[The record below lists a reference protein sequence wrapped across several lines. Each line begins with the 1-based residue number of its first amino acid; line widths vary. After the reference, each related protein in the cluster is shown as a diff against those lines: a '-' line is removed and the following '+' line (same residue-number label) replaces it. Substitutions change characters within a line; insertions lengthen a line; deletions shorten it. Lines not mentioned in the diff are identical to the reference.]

1 MLIPDIG
8 WYGESVRLGNRRF
21 SMGLFEGL
29 QNLFRGISKGRSDD
43 SDKLPVVSSVGL
55 DESDGTLR
63 FTVAD
68 DQMQVDMIWNLLT
81 EQIGECRNQQLPKP
95 LPNPDDLF
103 RPTLIGAWAED
114 RLVGGAFVMPDLEDS
129 AYYAAAG
136 HGDAAEF
143 LAVRTAM
150 VQGIAVLP
158 ECRRMGVGAEIK
170 RHCGLWAAQHGCV
183 LVLSIVTN
191 DAAARMNEKAGY
203 QVLPPLVTLVVEAVD
218 HGRSVTFIGLPFDS
232 DSPAC
237 TRWAFGLVGHVD
249 GLAVRV
255 GMGGVAEG

>member
-1 MLIPDIG
+1 
-8 WYGESVRLGNRRF
+8 
-21 SMGLFEGL
+21 
-29 QNLFRGISKGRSDD
+29 
-43 SDKLPVVSSVGL
+43 
-55 DESDGTLR
+55 
-63 FTVAD
+63 
-68 DQMQVDMIWNLLT
+68 
-81 EQIGECRNQQLPKP
+81 
-95 LPNPDDLF
+95 
-103 RPTLIGAWAED
+103 
-114 RLVGGAFVMPDLEDS
+114 MPDLEDS

-150 VQGIAVLP
+150 IQGIAVSP

-183 LVLSIVTN
+183 LVLSVVTN

-218 HGRSVTFIGLPFDS
+218 HGRSVTFIGLPFDR

-237 TRWAFGLVGHVD
+237 TRWASVWLATLMGLRSRLAWEVWPRD
-249 GLAVRV
+249 DAVRSCSRRILP
-255 GMGGVAEG
+255 